1 MTIEIKENYTTA
13 VISTAHIAKEDT
25 ELLTDASYNPRT
37 DTCQHNSQ
45 KKLLSFLPSSDNP
58 RHYRVF
64 LDILHVYFFMLR
76 GEYFNSSL
84 IISQCL

>member
-1 MTIEIKENYTTA
+1 MRVAYSA
-13 VISTAHIAKEDT
+13 MMQLIS
-25 ELLTDASYNPRT
+25 

>member
-1 MTIEIKENYTTA
+1 MRVAYSA
-13 VISTAHIAKEDT
+13 MMQLIS
-25 ELLTDASYNPRT
+25 

-64 LDILHVYFFMLR
+64 LDIHHVYFFMLR
-76 GEYFNSSL
+76 GEYFKSWSL
-84 IISQCL
+84 FLSVYEITMVYFCDATIGCRKKKLLFW